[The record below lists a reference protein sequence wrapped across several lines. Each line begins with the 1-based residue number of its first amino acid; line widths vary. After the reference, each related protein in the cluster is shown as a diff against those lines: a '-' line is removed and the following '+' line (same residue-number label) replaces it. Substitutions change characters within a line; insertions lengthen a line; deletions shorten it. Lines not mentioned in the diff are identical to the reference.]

1 VISRAQSAFIPG
13 RYILDGMVVIH
24 EVLQELQSTKKE
36 GVIPKLDLEKAY
48 DKINWNFLKEVL
60 EKKGFMRNLLIGL

>member
-1 VISRAQSAFIPG
+1 
-13 RYILDGMVVIH
+13 MVVIH